1 MKDETLGVLIKDFA
15 WLTFIIYTFI
25 TEDNHKSIKARGV
38 NKNVVDTELIY
49 EDFKNILFNGLYM
62 IRLSKDHNAGLYGIN
77 ETSLSSYN
85 DKNIYLNIDIVY
97 YHIFI
102 NLLLNHIKKISSDV
116 DNFFNFFSRQSSCFI
131 QNFSHAIKK

>member
-25 TEDNHKSIKARGV
+25 TEDNHKSIKARGI

-77 ETSLSSYN
+77 EKSLSSYN

-116 DNFFNFFSRQSSCFI
+116 DNFFNFSSRQSSCFI

>member
-25 TEDNHKSIKARGV
+25 TEDNHKSIKARGI

-62 IRLSKDHNAGLYGIN
+62 IR
-77 ETSLSSYN
+77 
-85 DKNIYLNIDIVY
+85 
-97 YHIFI
+97 
-102 NLLLNHIKKISSDV
+102 
-116 DNFFNFFSRQSSCFI
+116 
-131 QNFSHAIKK
+131 